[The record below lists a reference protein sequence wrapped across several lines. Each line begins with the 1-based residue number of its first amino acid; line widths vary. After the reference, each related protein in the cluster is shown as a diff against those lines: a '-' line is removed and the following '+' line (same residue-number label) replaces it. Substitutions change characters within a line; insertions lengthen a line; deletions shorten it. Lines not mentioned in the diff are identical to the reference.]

1 MWDFIF
7 NLIVSFRTCFS
18 RAASFDWFS
27 LILIG
32 IMIRSDKLGLTSVI
46 RDLNLKG
53 ECYEKIMHF
62 FRADSWDLDT
72 LHDHWYSLIQKY
84 SVAYLHKGKPV
95 FVIDGT
101 KQSKEGHYMPGVKK
115 MANDSDTQSKPQ
127 TMHGHMGG
135 MLSLLIGTE
144 EKMAALPLK
153 MTIRQEIYATL
164 IMHNYARFIANNI
177 YVTDDKG
184 RKLNFKTVATLCR
197 EFLKGLESENEMTE
211 KIKIFLIPIRPGRS
225 FERRMRPKSA
235 IPLATKAA

>member
-1 MWDFIF
+1 
-7 NLIVSFRTCFS
+7 
-18 RAASFDWFS
+18 
-27 LILIG
+27 
-32 IMIRSDKLGLTSVI
+32 
-46 RDLNLKG
+46 
-53 ECYEKIMHF
+53 
-62 FRADSWDLDT
+62 
-72 LHDHWYSLIQKY
+72 
-84 SVAYLHKGKPV
+84 
-95 FVIDGT
+95 
-101 KQSKEGHYMPGVKK
+101 

-164 IMHNYARFIANNI
+164 IMYNYARFIANNI

-184 RKLNFKTVATLCR
+184 RKLNFKTVVTLCR

-211 KIKIFLIPIRPGRS
+211 KIKKFLIPIRPGRS